1 MENTTLTGI
10 TSPAGAGPW
19 ALSPEDL
26 PNIDDLVLEDGKPV
40 DNIFAE
46 KQQRLLVDP
55 LYSSWAGPAGGREYL
70 VLANVG
76 LFRAPKQPALAP
88 DVMLSIGVP
97 AHRDLSRKE
106 NRSYLLWEMGKPPNI
121 VVELVSDK
129 LGGEATTKRRDYADI
144 GVHYYVIFDP
154 QNCLGEGVV
163 LAFSLRDGAYHPIE
177 TSWFP
182 GVELGMTLWEG
193 GYEGQPAQWLRWCD
207 RQGVVIPTGKERA
220 DREHKRAETAE
231 GRANRLAA
239 QLRALG
245 HEPEA

>member
-1 MENTTLTGI
+1 MENATLTGI
-10 TSPAGAGPW
+10 ASPAAW
-19 ALSPEDL
+19 VLSPEDI
-26 PNIDDLVLEDGKPV
+26 PNIDDLVLEDGKPM

-55 LYSSWAGPAGGREYL
+55 LRSSWAGPTDGREYL

-76 LFRAPKQPALAP
+76 LFRALKQRPLAP

-97 AHRDLSRKE
+97 AHRDLTRKE
-106 NRSYLLWEMGKPPNI
+106 NRSYLVWEMGKPPNV

-129 LGGEATTKRRDYADI
+129 TGGEATTKYRDYADI

-154 QNCLGEGVV
+154 QNRLEEGLVR
-163 LAFSLRDGAYHPIE
+163 AFSLRDGAYHPIE
-177 TSWFP
+177 VAWLP

-193 GYEGQPAQWLRWCD
+193 QYEGQTAQWLRWCD

-220 DREHKRAETAE
+220 DREQKRAETAE
-231 GRANRLAA
+231 QRADRLAA